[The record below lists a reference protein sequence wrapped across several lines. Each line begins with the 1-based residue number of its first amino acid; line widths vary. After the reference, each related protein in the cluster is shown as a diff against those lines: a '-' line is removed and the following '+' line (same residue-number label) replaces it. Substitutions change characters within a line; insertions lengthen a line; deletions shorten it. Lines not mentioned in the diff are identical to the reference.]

1 MHFLYENPE
10 IFLSFVGVGKL
21 VSVLKW
27 NSEQLIISLD
37 LFHFD
42 SFLIWIILDLKS
54 LRIKKN
60 EKLYIF

>member
-42 SFLIWIILDLKS
+42 SFLILIKLELKS
-54 LRIKKN
+54 LI
-60 EKLYIF
+60 Y